1 MGKYDEYDANDA
13 ENLIER
19 DKDGGMKA
27 DGKEGEIIAVGIAVA
42 ACIYAWFKGKGNKN

>member
-1 MGKYDEYDANDA
+1 MGKYDEYDAA
-13 ENLIER
+13 NLIER

-42 ACIYAWFKGKGNKN
+42 ACIYTWFKGTGNKN

>member
-1 MGKYDEYDANDA
+1 MYMGKYDEYDA

-27 DGKEGEIIAVGIAVA
+27 DGKEGEIIAVA